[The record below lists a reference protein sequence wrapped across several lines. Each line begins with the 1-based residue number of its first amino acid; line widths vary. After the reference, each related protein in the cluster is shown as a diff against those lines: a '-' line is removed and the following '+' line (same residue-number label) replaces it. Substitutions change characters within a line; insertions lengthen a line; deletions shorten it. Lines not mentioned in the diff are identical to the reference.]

1 MPEQVSQ
8 SADLAPGEQEEAA
21 VAQEYQPG
29 ELAPAIV
36 TSAKVWKPADIE
48 AVDKALCQV
57 FITLSEGCSQA
68 DEAARRFS
76 VLQVW
81 EERHMD
87 RGYQYLE
94 SQPGGGGG
102 WQIVGANATKGK
114 NGLAENNDANLYA
127 TNIYSAQGDI
137 ITSALCRGQIKVNF
151 TPNRSKNPL
160 DVACSDESNKYKH
173 LWAETNNSMQLQ
185 RDVVG
190 LAWTDPRGVLWTRT
204 VADKRFGLNDD
215 GSIRRREITSLHG
228 VLETKFPMM
237 VDGRKECSY
246 AQIFEEM
253 DYALA
258 RAAYP
263 WMGDKIKPSWGT
275 AGELEFERIAR
286 INTRIGIVGKYIT
299 GTSGI
304 REATMGYMWFRPGM
318 FFDDKILASQREW
331 LLKEFPDGAFCI
343 LAGKELVC
351 AWNESM
357 DDHLSLGMFC
367 RGFGQNRRA
376 LGSSDIPIQKRINI
390 WADLWDK
397 FVRTSIATIIHDD
410 EAFNMEAVA
419 QLESSP
425 GRALAVTVPEG
436 RPITD
441 LTSAT
446 PVSSPIP
453 GMAEMFQWYVGPL
466 IQSIDGAT
474 PALFGQSEG
483 EDNTVGA
490 TQIRLQQALE
500 RIGTAWIVTNWMF
513 AEAIGQAAVCCAETG
528 QGEISDTVPGYGDV
542 AVNPENMK
550 GNAKCRPET
559 INAIPE
565 SGAQREAK
573 VLQVLDMAMQN
584 QDIAAVVARPSN
596 TREIVKALGLCD
608 VITVDEANWEDGAL
622 EDIERLLDSEPSINP
637 AWAQLNNQLTALN
650 ETHEQAKSLA
660 ATAVQSGIQ
669 LAPEEIEQGQAM
681 EDQVG
686 KLQAQLEKTPQYQ
699 PSVPIAQ
706 DDSED
711 HETIAATVFSW
722 MGESD
727 GRSLRRKAEKEPEGQ
742 GANWKKWTNVFLFWQ
757 GHKQVAAQMSQA
769 QAPPPKISMTGKLNP
784 QQQAQLLQQTAGIQ
798 TDPSTLKE
806 PDEQEQ
812 ETIQRTPFAEIKTRV
827 KRKL

>member
-8 SADLAPGEQEEAA
+8 SADLNIDESNKAA
-21 VAQEYQPG
+21 KAEEYQPG
-29 ELAPAIV
+29 ELAPSIITA
-36 TSAKVWKPADIE
+36 AQVWKPADVE
-48 AVDKALCQV
+48 KVDKALSNV
-57 FITLSEGCSQA
+57 FTTLAESCSQA

-94 SQPGGGGG
+94 GGQGGG
-102 WQIVGANATKGK
+102 WEIVGASAGKNK

-137 ITSALCRGQIKVNF
+137 ITSALCRGKITVNF

-173 LWAETNNSMQLQ
+173 LWYEVNDSMQLQ
-185 RDVVG
+185 RQTVG
-190 LAWTDPRGVLWTRT
+190 LAWTDPRGLMWTRT

-215 GSIRRREITSLHG
+215 GSIRRREISSVHG
-228 VLETKFPMM
+228 VLETKLPMM
-237 VDGRKECSY
+237 VDSLKECSY

-253 DYALA
+253 DYAIA
-258 RAAYP
+258 RATYP

-304 REATMGYMWFRPGM
+304 REATMGYMWFRPGLY
-318 FFDDKILASQREW
+318 FDDKILASQREW
-331 LLKEFPDGAFCI
+331 LLKEFPDGLFCI
-343 LAGKELVC
+343 LTGKEFVC
-351 AWNESM
+351 GWNESM
-357 DDHLSLGMFC
+357 DDHLSLGMFT

-397 FVRTSIATIIHDD
+397 FVRTSIATTILDD
-410 EAFNMEAVA
+410 QAFNAEARSN
-419 QLESSP
+419 LEATP
-425 GRALAVTVPEG
+425 GRAVFVTVPEG
-436 RPITD
+436 RPMQD
-441 LTSAT
+441 LVGQTAEAQ
-446 PVSSPIP
+446 PIP
-453 GMAEMFQWYVGPL
+453 GMDTMFQWYVGPL
-466 IQSIDGAT
+466 MQSIDGAT
-474 PALFGQSEG
+474 PALFGAGEG
-483 EDNTVGA
+483 ADNTVGA

-500 RIGTAWIVTNWMF
+500 RIGTSWIVTNSMF
-513 AEAIGQAAVCCAETG
+513 AEAVGQAAVCCADTG
-528 QGEISDTVPGYGDV
+528 QGEISDTIPGYGDV
-542 AVNPENMK
+542 SVNPENLK

-584 QDIAAVVARPSN
+584 QEVAAVVARPSN
-596 TREIVKALGLCD
+596 TREIVKALGLTD
-608 VITVDEANWEDGAL
+608 IITVDEANWEDGAL
-622 EDIERLLDSEPSINP
+622 EDVERLLDSEPMINP
-637 AWAQLNNQLTALN
+637 AWAQLNDQLTALN
-650 ETHEQAKSLA
+650 ETHEQVKSLA
-660 ATAVQSGIQ
+660 STAVQSGIQ
-669 LAPEEIEQGQAM
+669 LAPEEIAQGQQM

-686 KLQAQLEKTPQYQ
+686 QMQQQLQKTPQYL
-699 PSVPIAQ
+699 PSIPVAQ

-711 HETIAATVFSW
+711 HETIAATIFSW

-727 GRSLRRKAEKEPEGQ
+727 GRALRRKASKEPEGQ
-742 GANWKKWTNVFLFWQ
+742 GPNWKKWQNVFLFWQ

-769 QAPPPKISMTGKLNP
+769 QAPPPKVSLTGKLNP
-784 QQQAQLLQQTAGIQ
+784 QQQAQLLQQAAGIQ

-806 PDEQEQ
+806 PDEQET
-812 ETIQRTPFAEIKTRV
+812 EVIQRTPMAEIKQRT

>member
-8 SADLAPGEQEEAA
+8 SADLKPGDQETAA

-29 ELAPAIV
+29 ELVPAII
-36 TSAKVWKPADIE
+36 TDQKVWKPADLEKI
-48 AVDKALCQV
+48 DNTLCSIP
-57 FITLSEGCSQA
+57 ITLSESCSQA

-94 SQPGGGGG
+94 GGQNGG
-102 WQIVGANATKGK
+102 WQIVGASVAKNK

-127 TNIYSAQGDI
+127 TNISSAQGDI
-137 ITSALCRGQIKVNF
+137 STSALCRGAIKVNF
-151 TPNRSKNPL
+151 SPNKSKDPM
-160 DVACSDESNKYKH
+160 DVQCADESNKYKH
-173 LWAETNNSMQLQ
+173 LWYEVNNSMKLQ
-185 RDVVG
+185 RDTAG
-190 LAWTDPRGVLWTRT
+190 LAWTDPRGLIWTAT
-204 VADKRFGLNDD
+204 WADKRFGLTDE
-215 GSIRRREITSLHG
+215 GTIRRRECSKLYG
-228 VLETKFPMM
+228 VLETKLPMM
-237 VDGRKECSY
+237 VDCLKECSY

-318 FFDDKILASQREW
+318 FFDDKITAAQREW
-331 LLKEFPDGAFCI
+331 LLKEFPDGMFCI
-343 LAGKELVC
+343 LAGKEFVC

-376 LGSSDIPIQKRINI
+376 LGSSDMPIQKRVNI

-397 FVRTSIATIIHDD
+397 FVRKSIPITLLDD
-410 EAFNMEAVA
+410 QAFNMEARA
-419 QLESSP
+419 RMEAEP
-425 GRALAVTVPEG
+425 GAAIPVVLPEG
-436 RPITD
+436 RAMGD
-441 LTSAT
+441 LVGQTAEAQ
-446 PVSSPIP
+446 PIP

-466 IQSIDGAT
+466 IQSIDGCT
-474 PALFGQSEG
+474 PALFGAAEG
-483 EDNTVGA
+483 ADNTVGA

-500 RIGTAWIVTNWMF
+500 RLGTAWIVTNWMF
-513 AEAIGQAAVCCAETG
+513 AEAIGQAAVCCAKTG
-528 QGEISDTVPGYGDV
+528 NEEISDTVPGYGDV
-542 AVNPENMK
+542 AVNPENLK

-559 INAIPE
+559 INSIPE

-584 QDIAAVVARPSN
+584 QEVAAVVARPSN
-596 TREIVKALGLCD
+596 TREIVKALGLTD

-622 EDIERLLDSEPSINP
+622 EDIERLLDSEPAINP
-637 AWAQLNNQLTALN
+637 AWAQLSQQFEALN
-650 ETHEQAKSLA
+650 QQHEEVKSLA
-660 ATAVQSGIQ
+660 ATAVDSGMQ
-669 LAPEEIEQGQAM
+669 LAPEEWQQGQQM
-681 EDQVG
+681 EDQV
-686 KLQAQLEKTPQYQ
+686 AQLKAQLDKTPQYL
-699 PSVPIAQ
+699 PSIPVAQ

-727 GRSLRRKAEKEPEGQ
+727 GRSLRRKAEKEPVGQ
-742 GANWKKWTNVFLFWQ
+742 GPNWKKWTNVFLFWQ
-757 GHKQVAAQMSQA
+757 AHKQVAAQLSQA
-769 QAPPPKISMTGKLNP
+769 QAPPPKISMTGKLSP
-784 QQQAQLLQQTAGIQ
+784 QQQAQLLQQAAGIQ
-798 TDPSTLKE
+798 TDPASLQQ

-812 ETIQRTPFAEIKTRV
+812 ETIQRTPFAEVKTRV

>member
-1 MPEQVSQ
+1 MPDQVSQ
-8 SADLAPGEQEEAA
+8 SADLNVDEQQQAA
-21 VAQEYQPG
+21 DAEEYQPG

-36 TSAKVWKPADIE
+36 TAAKVWKPADVEKI
-48 AVDKALCQV
+48 DKALSSV

-94 SQPGGGGG
+94 SQVGGGGG
-102 WQIVGANATKGK
+102 WQIVGANAGKGR

-137 ITSALCRGQIKVNF
+137 ITSALCRGTIKVNF
-151 TPNRSKNPL
+151 TPNRSKNPI
-160 DVACSDESNKYKH
+160 DVACADESNKYKH
-173 LWAETNNSMQLQ
+173 LWYEVNKSTELQ
-185 RDVVG
+185 RATVG
-190 LAWTDPRGVLWTRT
+190 LAWTDPRGLMWTRT
-204 VADKRFGLNDD
+204 IADKRLGTNDD
-215 GSIRRREITSLHG
+215 GSIRRREITSLYG
-228 VLETKFPMM
+228 VLETKLPMM
-237 VDGRKECSY
+237 VDELKQCSY

-253 DYALA
+253 DYAVA
-258 RAAYP
+258 RATYP

-304 REATMGYMWFRPGM
+304 REATMGYMWYRPGM
-318 FFDDKILASQREW
+318 YFDDKILPAQKEW
-331 LLKEFPDGAFCI
+331 LLKEFPDGIFCI
-343 LAGKELVC
+343 LAGKEFVC

-357 DDHLSLGMFC
+357 DDHLALGMFT

-397 FVRTSIATIIHDD
+397 TVRGAISSIALHDQAYSA
-410 EAFNMEAVA
+410 EAMAQLEAGPTRFIPVTVEEGHQIGEYAAALPVA
-419 QLESSP
+419 QLH
-425 GRALAVTVPEG
+425 
-436 RPITD
+436 
-441 LTSAT
+441 
-446 PVSSPIP
+446 P

-474 PALFGQSEG
+474 PALFGSGEG

-500 RIGTAWIVTNWMF
+500 RIGTAWIVTNSMF
-513 AEAIGQAAVCCAETG
+513 EEAIGQAAVCCAQTG
-528 QGEISDTVPGYGDV
+528 NAEIDDTVEGYGEV
-542 AVNPENMK
+542 SVNPENLK
-550 GNAKCRPET
+550 GNAKCKSET
-559 INAIPE
+559 KNVIPE

-584 QDIAAVVARPSN
+584 QEVAAVVARPSN
-596 TREIVKALGLCD
+596 TREIVKALGLND

-622 EDIERLLDSEPSINP
+622 EDIERLLDAEPLINP
-637 AWAQLNNQLTALN
+637 AWAEMNEQLTALN
-650 ETHEQAKSLA
+650 EAHEQAKSLA
-660 ATAVQSGIQ
+660 STAIQSGIE
-669 LAPEEIEQGQAM
+669 LVPEEIQQGQQM
-681 EDQVG
+681 EDRVSS
-686 KLQAQLEKTPQYQ
+686 LQQQLQKIPQYIASI
-699 PSVPIAQ
+699 PVAQ

-711 HETIAATVFSW
+711 HETIAATIFSW

-727 GRSLRRKAEKEPEGQ
+727 GRALRRKSAKEPPGQ
-742 GANWKKWTNVFLFWQ
+742 GENWKKWTNVFLFWQ
-757 GHKQVAAQMSQA
+757 QHKMVAAQMKQA
-769 QAPPPKISMTGKLNP
+769 QAPPPKISMTGKLSP
-784 QQQAQLLQQTAGIQ
+784 QQQAQLLQQAAGIQ
-798 TDPSTLKE
+798 TDPSE
-806 PDEQEQ
+806 INQPNEQEV
-812 ETIQRTPFAEIKTRV
+812 ESIQRTPFAEIKTRQ